1 MCEFLL
7 RGGISCMLNKLWV
20 LECNIFPLSQ
30 QTWWFRL
37 VSNFLFNTNG
47 RRRSEG
53 QGGWGLP
60 TSTKKFYVYALLLK
74 MALVKL
80 VRRGVFN
87 LLEDQLVG
95 EVDLACRHTFT
106 ILANHCKVWQ
116 THLWQDLIVQI
127 LFSTYRSVP
136 Q

>member
-1 MCEFLL
+1 MA
-7 RGGISCMLNKLWV
+7 GG
-20 LECNIFPLSQ
+20 
-30 QTWWFRL
+30 
-37 VSNFLFNTNG
+37 G
-47 RRRSEG
+47 RKG
-53 QGGWGLP
+53 DLGLP

-106 ILANHCKVWQ
+106 ILANHCKV
-116 THLWQDLIVQI
+116 
-127 LFSTYRSVP
+127 
-136 Q
+136 